1 MDYIYTNMA
10 HTHDMFSTKQR
21 SAWAQWCCVWTK
33 PAFVRTQLC
42 FVRTVYAR
50 REAEICAR
58 TFWLR
63 EDEAELCPIE
73 HFRKDTALLRPA
85 HMTAAFSS
93 LRVLDKSSNRRASG
107 TSKVNYSWLI
117 CWRLKFSNAFFF
129 KLAKNCFHLLSNFTS
144 PTISSH

>member
-1 MDYIYTNMA
+1 MNFSFQSRSTHYIYTNVA
-10 HTHDMFSTKQR
+10 HTHDIFSTKQR

-33 PAFVRTQLC
+33 PAFVCTQLC

-63 EDEAELCPIE
+63 QDEAELCPIE
-73 HFRKDTALLRPA
+73 HFRKNTALLRPA

-93 LRVLDKSSNRRASG
+93 LRVESTVKSAFTWRKRFRA
-107 TSKVNYSWLI
+107 T
-117 CWRLKFSNAFFF
+117 
-129 KLAKNCFHLLSNFTS
+129 FT
-144 PTISSH
+144 